1 VSYWICSGNTLLGLG
16 CISVDARAAGEGTLD
31 VSITDPNGQPLTC
44 EVATDDQGA
53 YGISYIPTAPGM
65 HRVDIYF
72 HGQPVAGK
80 PLAVFVQV
88 LIILRLTATKGNW
101 WL

>member
-1 VSYWICSGNTLLGLG
+1 LGTG
-16 CISVDARAAGEGTLD
+16 CISVDAREAGEGTLD

-44 EVATDDQGA
+44 EVATDVEGA
-53 YGISYIPTAPGM
+53 YGISYIPTVPGM

-80 PLAVFVQV
+80 PLTVFLQV
-88 LIILRLTATKGNW
+88 LITICLNGICLNGTKSNW